1 MGNKP
6 EQATDNPSVTEEGNS
21 VVQDNS
27 NGTKKAAKTTRRSP
41 RKKTSTKKASTKK
54 GTTAKSK
61 RRRPSTKPVAPPP
74 PLTMEELREQGAQ
87 AKQEIVSAV
96 VEPAVAVVGS
106 LSQTIRDTIS
116 GAFAGLLSRKRR
128 DD

>member
-1 MGNKP
+1 MVNKP
-6 EQATDNPSVTEEGNS
+6 DQAT
-21 VVQDNS
+21 
-27 NGTKKAAKTTRRSP
+27 KKTTKRRA
-41 RKKTSTKKASTKK
+41 KAKSKS
-54 GTTAKSK
+54 TTAKST
-61 RRRPSTKPVAPPP
+61 RRKPPARTVAPPP
-74 PLTMEELREQGAQ
+74 PLTIEELREQGVQ
-87 AKQEIVSAV
+87 AKQEVINAV

>member
-6 EQATDNPSVTEEGNS
+6 EQAIDNPSVEEDVS
-21 VVQDNS
+21 S
-27 NGTKKAAKTTRRSP
+27 PKKAPTTKKKAATKRKATVRR
-41 RKKTSTKKASTKK
+41 KAP
-54 GTTAKSK
+54 TAKSK

-96 VEPAVAVVGS
+96 VEPAVEAVGS
-106 LSQTIRDTIS
+106 LSQTIRDTIG

-128 DD
+128 ND

>member
-1 MGNKP
+1 MVTKP
-6 EQATDNPSVTEEGNS
+6 DQSTDEGDG
-21 VVQDNS
+21 VVQDNL

-41 RKKTSTKKASTKK
+41 RKKTATKKR
-54 GTTAKSK
+54 TTAKST
-61 RRRPSTKPVAPPP
+61 RRKPPARTVAPPP
-74 PLTMEELREQGAQ
+74 PLTIEELKEQGVQ
-87 AKQEIVSAV
+87 AKQEVINAV

-116 GAFAGLLSRKRR
+116 GAFSGLLSRKRR

>member
-1 MGNKP
+1 MANKP
-6 EQATDNPSVTEEGNS
+6 DQATDNPSVTEEGDS

-41 RKKTSTKKASTKK
+41 RKKASTKK

-61 RRRPSTKPVAPPP
+61 RRRPSAKPLAPPPP
-74 PLTMEELREQGAQ
+74 PLTLEELKEQGVQ

-128 DD
+128 ND

>member
-1 MGNKP
+1 MVSKP
-6 EQATDNPSVTEEGNS
+6 DQSTDEGDG
-21 VVQDNS
+21 VVQDNT

-41 RKKTSTKKASTKK
+41 RKKTATKKR
-54 GTTAKSK
+54 TTAKST
-61 RRRPSTKPVAPPP
+61 RRKPPARTVAPPP
-74 PLTMEELREQGAQ
+74 PLTIEELKEQGVQ
-87 AKQEIVSAV
+87 AKQEVINAV

>member
-1 MGNKP
+1 MVTKP
-6 EQATDNPSVTEEGNS
+6 DQSTDEGDG
-21 VVQDNS
+21 VVQDNP

-41 RKKTSTKKASTKK
+41 RKKTATKKHT
-54 GTTAKSK
+54 
-61 RRRPSTKPVAPPP
+61 RRKPPARTVAPS
-74 PLTMEELREQGAQ
+74 PLLTIEELKEQGVH

-96 VEPAVAVVGS
+96 VEPAVEAVGV

-116 GAFAGLLSRKRR
+116 GAFSGLLSRRRR

>member
-1 MGNKP
+1 MTTEPDQSASKP
-6 EQATDNPSVTEEGNS
+6 K
-21 VVQDNS
+21 
-27 NGTKKAAKTTRRSP
+27 KKATRK
-41 RKKTSTKKASTKK
+41 RKKS
-54 GTTAKSK
+54 TTAKST
-61 RRRPSTKPVAPPP
+61 RRKPPAKTVAPPP
-74 PLTMEELREQGAQ
+74 PLTIEELKEQGVQ
-87 AKQEIVSAV
+87 AKQEIVNAV